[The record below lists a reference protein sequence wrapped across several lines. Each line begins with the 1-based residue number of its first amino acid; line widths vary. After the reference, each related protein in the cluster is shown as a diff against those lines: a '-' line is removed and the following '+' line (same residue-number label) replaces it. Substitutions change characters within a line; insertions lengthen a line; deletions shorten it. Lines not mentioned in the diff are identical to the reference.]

1 MQQQA
6 IQVRNLRKSF
16 RKRSGFRKKSE
27 LWAIDDVSFT
37 IAQGETY
44 GLLGPNGSGKSS
56 LIRILS
62 TLLIADSGYVRLLDY
77 TLPEQQEEVR
87 RIIGRV
93 SVDAAF
99 YKKLSARENLLYTA
113 LLYGQNARQAEHRVI
128 DILEQLGMEDTKFST
143 PLEEMSR
150 GMQQKISIARA
161 LMINP
166 PLLLLDEPTTGLD
179 PKSRR
184 DVQSFLE
191 QQQRREGTTILLTT
205 HDMAEAERLC
215 SRIGFLAR
223 GKLVAEG
230 TATELM
236 RHANAAT
243 LDDAFIT
250 LTGEELKPSAD
261 YAQVDLLNLRMAWE
275 VLMEVALRQAW
286 AFLFRG
292 YHITRRY
299 IGWVVV
305 FNFYALV
312 TSATVALI
320 GVAAKDYQLTL
331 TLVVGALLWNYLS
344 WLYQEIAMSIAY
356 ERWEGTLEYTFMA
369 PVSRSVHLL
378 G

>member
-1 MQQQA
+1 MQQPA

-16 RKRSGFRKKSE
+16 RKRNGFRKKSE
-27 LWAIDDVSFT
+27 LWAIDDVSFSV
-37 IAQGETY
+37 AQGDTY

-56 LIRILS
+56 LIRVLS
-62 TLLIADSGYVRLLDY
+62 TLLIADSGYVRMLDF
-77 TLPEQQEEVR
+77 TLPEQADDVR

-113 LLYGQNARQAEHRVI
+113 LLYGQNAREAERRVME
-128 DILEQLGMEDTKFST
+128 ILEQLGMENAKFST

-191 QQQRREGTTILLTT
+191 NLQRREGTTILLTT

-215 SRIGFLAR
+215 ARIGFLAH

-230 TATELM
+230 TAAQLM
-236 RHANAAT
+236 QRAHAAT
-243 LDDAFIT
+243 LDDAFIK
-250 LTGEELKPSAD
+250 LTGEQIVEEEEL
-261 YAQVDLLNLRMAWE
+261 
-275 VLMEVALRQAW
+275 
-286 AFLFRG
+286 
-292 YHITRRY
+292 
-299 IGWVVV
+299 
-305 FNFYALV
+305 ALV
-312 TSATVALI
+312 
-320 GVAAKDYQLTL
+320 
-331 TLVVGALLWNYLS
+331 
-344 WLYQEIAMSIAY
+344 E
-356 ERWEGTLEYTFMA
+356 E
-369 PVSRSVHLL
+369 
-378 G
+378 

>member
-1 MQQQA
+1 MQQPA

-16 RKRSGFRKKSE
+16 RKRNGFRKKSE
-27 LWAIDDVSFT
+27 LWAVDDVSFSVG
-37 IAQGETY
+37 QGETY

-77 TLPEQQEEVR
+77 TLPEQADEVR

-113 LLYGQNARQAEHRVI
+113 LLYGQKARDAERRVI
-128 DILEQLGMEDTKFST
+128 EILEQLGMEDTKFST

-191 QQQRREGTTILLTT
+191 ARQSRDGTTILLTT

-215 SRIGFLAR
+215 VRIGFLAH

-230 TATELM
+230 TAEQLKQ
-236 RHANAAT
+236 RAGAAN
-243 LDDAFIT
+243 LDDAFIK
-250 LTGEELKPSAD
+250 LTGEELVEDEEPSTD
-261 YAQVDLLNLRMAWE
+261 YADC
-275 VLMEVALRQAW
+275 
-286 AFLFRG
+286 
-292 YHITRRY
+292 
-299 IGWVVV
+299 
-305 FNFYALV
+305 
-312 TSATVALI
+312 
-320 GVAAKDYQLTL
+320 
-331 TLVVGALLWNYLS
+331 
-344 WLYQEIAMSIAY
+344 
-356 ERWEGTLEYTFMA
+356 
-369 PVSRSVHLL
+369 SV
-378 G
+378 

>member
-1 MQQQA
+1 MQKQA
-6 IQVRNLRKSF
+6 IQVRNLRKCF
-16 RKRSGFRKKSE
+16 RKRNGFRKYAE
-27 LWAIDDVSFT
+27 LWAVDDVSFSV
-37 IAQGETY
+37 AGGETY

-62 TLLIADSGYVRLLDY
+62 TLLIADSGLVSMLGYE
-77 TLPEQQEEVR
+77 LPAQQEQVR

-113 LLYGQNARQAEHRVI
+113 LLYGQNAREAERRAMN
-128 DILEQLGMEDTKFST
+128 ILERLGMENAKFST

-191 QQQRREGTTILLTT
+191 DLQLREGTTILLTT

-215 SRIGFLAR
+215 ARIGFLAH

-230 TATELM
+230 TAGDLKRIAGAE
-236 RHANAAT
+236 T
-243 LDDAFIT
+243 LDDAFIA
-250 LTGEELKPSAD
+250 LTGEEL
-261 YAQVDLLNLRMAWE
+261 LEEEMA
-275 VLMEVALRQAW
+275 A
-286 AFLFRG
+286 
-292 YHITRRY
+292 
-299 IGWVVV
+299 
-305 FNFYALV
+305 
-312 TSATVALI
+312 
-320 GVAAKDYQLTL
+320 
-331 TLVVGALLWNYLS
+331 VG
-344 WLYQEIAMSIAY
+344 E
-356 ERWEGTLEYTFMA
+356 
-369 PVSRSVHLL
+369 
-378 G
+378 

>member
-1 MQQQA
+1 MEQTA

-16 RKRSGFRKKSE
+16 RKRNGFRKKSE
-27 LWAIDDVSFT
+27 LWAIDDVSFSV
-37 IAQGETY
+37 AQGETY

-62 TLLIADSGYVRLLDY
+62 TLLIADSGYVSLMGF
-77 TLPEQQEEVR
+77 TLPEQQEQVR
-87 RIIGRV
+87 KIIGRV

-113 LLYGQNARQAEHRVI
+113 LLYGQKARDAERRAM
-128 DILEQLGMEDTKFST
+128 DILEQLGMENAKFST

-191 QQQRREGTTILLTT
+191 DLQRREGTTILLTT

-215 SRIGFLAR
+215 VRIGFLAH

-230 TATELM
+230 TAAHLM
-236 RHANAAT
+236 RRAGAAT
-243 LDDAFIT
+243 LDDAFIK
-250 LTGEELKPSAD
+250 LTGEEL
-261 YAQVDLLNLRMAWE
+261 VEEENEM
-275 VLMEVALRQAW
+275 
-286 AFLFRG
+286 
-292 YHITRRY
+292 
-299 IGWVVV
+299 
-305 FNFYALV
+305 ALV
-312 TSATVALI
+312 E
-320 GVAAKDYQLTL
+320 D
-331 TLVVGALLWNYLS
+331 
-344 WLYQEIAMSIAY
+344 
-356 ERWEGTLEYTFMA
+356 
-369 PVSRSVHLL
+369 
-378 G
+378 